1 MKPPARL
8 VAVSN
13 RVGPVRG
20 AAAAGGLAVGL
31 VDALREHG
39 GLWFGWSGRTAAAG
53 RARLHTEDAGGLTM
67 ATLDLTQ
74 HEFDGYL
81 QRLLQQLPVA
91 AAALPHRPDA
101 LRARRARELPQRQR
115 AASRR
120 RSRSC

>member
-1 MKPPARL
+1 MKRLARL

-74 HEFDGYL
+74 HELDGYYNGFCNNCL
-81 QRLLQQLPVA
+81 
-91 AAALPHRPDA
+91 
-101 LRARRARELPQRQR
+101 
-115 AASRR
+115 
-120 RSRSC
+120 